1 MKKENKIGFSLVV
14 IAIIIFSFV
23 LYEINHYNYV
33 NSQPMEEIGS
43 ITTDDGE
50 IKVTTYYKEGI
61 SEDVFIV
68 FYMLSFF
75 ALSLLLL
82 GFFVSDL
89 PKNIK
94 NIVLR

>member
-1 MKKENKIGFSLVV
+1 
-14 IAIIIFSFV
+14 
-23 LYEINHYNYV
+23 
-33 NSQPMEEIGS
+33 MEEIGS